1 VHIGYFTQELDA
13 ALAYDAAAREALRGI
28 CPHKPSPEIAC
39 IGIPLASTPT
49 EYPRNPFGMIGR
61 P

>member
-1 VHIGYFTQELDA
+1 MHIGYFTQELDA

-39 IGIPLASTPT
+39 IGDTPRPLLRQSTRVTPL
-49 EYPRNPFGMIGR
+49 E
-61 P
+61 